1 MVCSLDDPVALQPTA
16 HVHTDEQ
23 LAWLHLADGL
33 PRE

>member
-1 MVCSLDDPVALQPTA
+1 MILQHLQPTA

-23 LAWLHLADGL
+23 LTWLHLADGL